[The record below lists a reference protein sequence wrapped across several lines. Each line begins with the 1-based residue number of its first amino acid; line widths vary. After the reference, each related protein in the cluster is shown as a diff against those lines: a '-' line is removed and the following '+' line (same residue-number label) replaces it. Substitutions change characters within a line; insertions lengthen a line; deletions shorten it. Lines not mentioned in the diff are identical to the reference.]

1 MRRIEAYCVSTTIAE
16 FTRDAAAACE
26 EGARSGSQKAAFTH
40 DLEVQVEIS
49 ANANANCRREPLAR
63 FLCARGG
70 PMELPERKLG
80 FQVCV

>member
-40 DLEVQVEIS
+40 DLKFPRTQTQTAAAS
-49 ANANANCRREPLAR
+49 R
-63 FLCARGG
+63 
-70 PMELPERKLG
+70 
-80 FQVCV
+80 